1 MKEYR
6 DLTSRQMFYL
16 KKEMLKNSTYEH
28 ASIFMLVVI
37 RYEVIPDSEICFT
50 KWLKISI
57 L

>member
-37 RYEVIPDSEICFT
+37 RYEVIPDSEICLT